1 MYISSMS
8 APAKKTHRH
17 RPGTVAV
24 RQYHRYQKIL
34 PMVVQLQTFVFWSFW
49 EAPQISVPIISSFIK
64 IYGNRYKIACR
75 LHRRND
81 IGLIKN
87 RCVDLCDISSM
98 NAPAKKTHKHRPGT
112 VAVRQYHRYRKIL
125 PMVVQL
131 QTFVFWSFWEAPQ
144 ICVPSCR
151 LHRRNYILA

>member
-1 MYISSMS
+1 MY
-8 APAKKTHRH
+8 
-17 RPGTVAV
+17 
-24 RQYHRYQKIL
+24 
-34 PMVVQLQTFVFWSFW
+34 
-49 EAPQISVPIISSFIK
+49 
-64 IYGNRYKIACR
+64 
-75 LHRRND
+75 
-81 IGLIKN
+81 
-87 RCVDLCDISSM
+87 ISSM

-151 LHRRNYILA
+151 LHRTQLYIGFINAIIYWLKRIDVLIYVIFQA

>member
-1 MYISSMS
+1 MAKVLS
-8 APAKKTHRH
+8 A
-17 RPGTVAV
+17 
-24 RQYHRYQKIL
+24 RYC
-34 PMVVQLQTFVFWSFW
+34 P
-49 EAPQISVPIISSFIK
+49 SVPPLPKDSPNGCTTPDVRFLEFLGGSSNLCAVLQATSTQL
-64 IYGNRYKIACR
+64 Y
-75 LHRRND
+75 